1 MNSLYYFQG
10 MAFSKNNLQV
20 FMSTKLRRKKRYLA
34 LLSLIVVQ
42 GFGSA
47 TADAQTFTATRVD
60 GRPSTPEFDPIIDE
74 STFAAV
80 NTDSSSN
87 SLSNGGNINGP
98 SIIRVPDWIP
108 ISERVHPSA
117 QYYVYFGNHRGDDI
131 RMAWSD
137 SLTGTWTLFNVS
149 GGSGPLNNDRAWG
162 VDGNNTGTQTP
173 LHGVLTMVGNRIT
186 SLTNPDFLVSDHVA
200 SPEVIVDNVNQRLVM
215 NVHGTTQFLA
225 QPGQG
230 TGQRSF
236 VTTSKYGL
244 DFNPDNG
251 LRASPAT
258 MTTSAA
264 VIATWDNWN
273 DTSGNLDADNTAAG
287 FSAFFSGSAI
297 RDIQDQPGAVD
308 GTFGSLDAPMAST
321 TDSRFRMERT
331 GLFGQGTVEEN
342 LAITRTLTATITNAS
357 GAANEL
363 SGVFFDMFA
372 TNQSYNSWTVL
383 HNGVELASGGPIN
396 EDIWVNSDGAFNEPI
411 VIANGQTVE
420 LDIVFSG
427 ATLGN
432 SSSRL
437 DNFAITVGPVT
448 TTGGENSEPE
458 LHGLRDVVT
467 ARAYVRSFQVGG
479 QTFAYTNGGDLW
491 RAPAFNDAGEVNTI
505 ANADSEGGLWNPSGE
520 NTTAAWWEMI
530 PTSEN
535 PLLQFYQNNGQNT
548 GDPRHSGTYTRTHID
563 PNDTNVYL
571 FYTARDDTPER
582 IFLTVIDTNNGSTE
596 PSQWETI
603 GQRVILQAELDWE
616 GGDLPPTTSVNGA
629 QTNVNQLRDPLI
641 FEDDQG
647 TDDPSDDKL
656 YMFYTGEGEEAIGFA
671 ELTFDPNS
679 SNTTG
684 PQGDLIDLLLGDA
697 NLDGLVNFLDISPFI
712 GLLSGGGFLNEADMN
727 QDGFVNFL
735 DISPFIVALSSP

>member
-1 MNSLYYFQG
+1 MF
-10 MAFSKNNLQV
+10 
-20 FMSTKLRRKKRYLA
+20 TKLRRKKRYLA

-42 GFGSA
+42 GFGSV

-342 LAITRTLTATITNAS
+342 LAITRTLTATITNTS

-411 VIANGQTVE
+411 AIANGQTVE

-697 NLDGLVNFLDISPFI
+697 NLDGLVNFMDISSFI

>member
-1 MNSLYYFQG
+1 MF
-10 MAFSKNNLQV
+10 
-20 FMSTKLRRKKRYLA
+20 TKLQRKKRYLA

-42 GFGSA
+42 GFGSV

-251 LRASPAT
+251 LRASPAA

-342 LAITRTLTATITNAS
+342 LAITRTLTATITNTS

>member
-1 MNSLYYFQG
+1 MLKVIQSNKQ
-10 MAFSKNNLQV
+10 
-20 FMSTKLRRKKRYLA
+20 YLA
-34 LLSLIVVQ
+34 LLGFLIAQ
-42 GFGSA
+42 GFSSA
-47 TADAQTFTATRVD
+47 TTDAQTFSATRVD

-74 STFAAV
+74 STFGDV
-80 NTDSSSN
+80 NTNSN
-87 SLSNGGNINGP
+87 SNAASNGGNINGP

-117 QYYVYFGNHRGDDI
+117 QYYLYFGNHRGDDI

-137 SLTGTWTLFNVS
+137 SLTGNWTLFNVS
-149 GGSGPLNNDRAWG
+149 GGSGSLNTDRAWG
-162 VDGNNTGTQTP
+162 VNGNNTGTQTP

-186 SLTNPDFLVSDHVA
+186 SLTNSDFLVSDHVA

-215 NVHGTTQFLA
+215 NIHGTTQFLA
-225 QPGQG
+225 EPGRG

-251 LRASPAT
+251 LRASTGPL
-258 MTTSAA
+258 TTSAA

-273 DTSGNLDADNTAAG
+273 DTSGDLDADGTAAG
-287 FSAFFSGSAI
+287 FSASLSGDAF
-297 RDIQDQPGAVD
+297 RDIRTEPGAVD
-308 GTFGSLDAPMAST
+308 GTFGTLGAPMAST
-321 TDSRFRMERT
+321 TDRTFRMERT
-331 GLFGQGTVEEN
+331 GLFGMGTVAEN
-342 LAITRTLTATITNAS
+342 LAITRTLTATITNNS
-357 GAANEL
+357 GGTEL
-363 SGVFFDMFA
+363 SGVFFDMMA
-372 TNQSYNSWTVL
+372 TNQSYDSWTVL

-411 VIANGQTVE
+411 AFANGQTVE

-448 TTGGENSEPE
+448 TTGGENSEQE

-505 ANADSEGGLWNPSGE
+505 ANADSEGGLWNPSGV

-530 PTSEN
+530 SASQN
-535 PLLQFYQNNGQNT
+535 PLSVLYETNGQSS

-596 PSQWETI
+596 PSEWTTI

-629 QTNVNQLRDPLI
+629 QINVNQLRDPLI

-647 TDDPSDDKL
+647 TEDASDDKL
-656 YMFYTGEGEEAIGFA
+656 YMLYTGEGEEAIGFA

-684 PQGDLIDLLLGDA
+684 PQGDLIDAVLLGDV
-697 NLDGLVNFLDISPFI
+697 NLDGNVNFFDVSPFI
-712 GLLSGGGFLNEADMN
+712 SILAAQGFLPQADINE
-727 QDGFVNFL
+727 DGTVNFL
-735 DISPFIVALSSP
+735 DISPFIVLLSS

>member
-1 MNSLYYFQG
+1 
-10 MAFSKNNLQV
+10 MAFYQDNLQV
-20 FMSTKLRRKKRYLA
+20 FMFTKLRRKKRYLA

-42 GFGSA
+42 GFGSV

-342 LAITRTLTATITNAS
+342 LAITRTLTATITNTS

-411 VIANGQTVE
+411 AIANGQTVE

>member
-1 MNSLYYFQG
+1 MF
-10 MAFSKNNLQV
+10 
-20 FMSTKLRRKKRYLA
+20 TKLRRKKRYLA

-42 GFGSA
+42 GFGSV

-342 LAITRTLTATITNAS
+342 LAITRTLTATITNTS

-411 VIANGQTVE
+411 AIANGQTVE

>member
-1 MNSLYYFQG
+1 
-10 MAFSKNNLQV
+10 
-20 FMSTKLRRKKRYLA
+20 MSRTSGNKKSYLVLI
-34 LLSLIVVQ
+34 LLSLFFVVQ
-42 GFGSA
+42 GLSSVA
-47 TADAQTFTATRVD
+47 TEAQTFTATRID

-87 SLSNGGNINGP
+87 SLSDGGNINGP

-117 QYYVYFGNHRGDDI
+117 KYYLYFGNHRGDDI

-162 VDGNNTGTQTP
+162 VNGNNTGTQTP
-173 LHGVLTMVGNRIT
+173 LHGVLTMVGNRII
-186 SLTNPDFLVSDHVA
+186 SLTNSDFLVSDHVA

-215 NVHGTTQFLA
+215 NIHGTTQFLA

-251 LRASPAT
+251 LRATPST
-258 MTTSAA
+258 LTTSAA

-273 DTSGNLDADNTAAG
+273 DTSGNLNADDTAAG
-287 FSAFFSGSAI
+287 FSAFFSGDAF
-297 RDIQDQPGAVD
+297 RDIRTEPGAVD
-308 GTFGSLDAPMAST
+308 GTFGTLGAPMAST
-321 TDSRFRMERT
+321 TDRTFRMERT
-331 GLFGQGTVEEN
+331 GLFGMGTVAEN
-342 LAITRTLTATITNAS
+342 LAITRTLTATITNNS
-357 GAANEL
+357 GAATEL
-363 SGVFFDMFA
+363 SGVFFDMMA

-411 VIANGQTVE
+411 AFANGQTVE

-427 ATLGN
+427 ATLGF

-448 TTGGENSEPE
+448 TTGGEGSEPE

-479 QTFAYTNGGDLW
+479 RTFAYTNGGDLW

-505 ANADSEGGLWNPSGE
+505 ANADSEGGLWNPSGV

-535 PLLQFYQNNGQNT
+535 PLLQFYQDNGQST

-571 FYTARDDTPER
+571 FYTARNDTPEM

-596 PSQWETI
+596 PSQWTTI
-603 GQRVILQAELDWE
+603 GQRIILRAELDWE
-616 GGDLPPTTSVNGA
+616 GGDLLPTTSENGA

-641 FEDDQG
+641 FEDDKG
-647 TDDPSDDKL
+647 TEDPSDDKL

-671 ELTFDPNS
+671 ELTFEPNL
-679 SNTTG
+679 SNITG
-684 PQGDLIDLLLGDA
+684 EQGDLIDLLLGDI
-697 NLDGLVNFLDISPFI
+697 NLDGFVNFFDISPFI
-712 GLLSGGGFLNEADMN
+712 ELLSAQTFQAEADLN
-727 QDGFVNFL
+727 GSGVVNFF
-735 DISPFIVALSSP
+735 DISPFIKVLAQ

>member
-1 MNSLYYFQG
+1 MF
-10 MAFSKNNLQV
+10 
-20 FMSTKLRRKKRYLA
+20 TKLRRKKRYLA

-331 GLFGQGTVEEN
+331 GLFGQGTVQEN

-548 GDPRHSGTYTRTHID
+548 GDPRHSGTYTRT
-563 PNDTNVYL
+563 PKSKSNSSKVNASAVPLVMFKKT
-571 FYTARDDTPER
+571 TASLASSTPLAELSLPLKNCNCPLVAAIPRVVFKVMPSPKVPSVLPSLLRSLRRIGSSGSSVIVDVMPAATMSAATPEGSL
-582 IFLTVIDTNNGSTE
+582 FVSVIVPKS
-596 PSQWETI
+596 
-603 GQRVILQAELDWE
+603 
-616 GGDLPPTTSVNGA
+616 
-629 QTNVNQLRDPLI
+629 
-641 FEDDQG
+641 
-647 TDDPSDDKL
+647 
-656 YMFYTGEGEEAIGFA
+656 
-671 ELTFDPNS
+671 
-679 SNTTG
+679 
-684 PQGDLIDLLLGDA
+684 
-697 NLDGLVNFLDISPFI
+697 
-712 GLLSGGGFLNEADMN
+712 
-727 QDGFVNFL
+727 
-735 DISPFIVALSSP
+735 